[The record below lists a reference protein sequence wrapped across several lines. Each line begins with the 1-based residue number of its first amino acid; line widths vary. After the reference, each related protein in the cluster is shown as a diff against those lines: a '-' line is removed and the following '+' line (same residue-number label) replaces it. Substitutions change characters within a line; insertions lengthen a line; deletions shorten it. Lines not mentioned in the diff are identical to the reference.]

1 MHENETNKVAQV
13 PSVPVPESVSV
24 MPQVRLQNNSSLAN
38 NPSKL
43 ATAEKIRAGVTQF
56 LQPGGEI
63 QSIGLSTMGDIEK
76 KNDARRAPDIDL
88 NRLVYEVQIKYPE
101 YTDIKVGTFV
111 NATAVLAIDAETEEL
126 LFRSIAGKSKNPNG
140 FTHPGMLPNS
150 NQ

>member
-13 PSVPVPESVSV
+13 PSVPAPESVPV
-24 MPQVRLQNNSSLAN
+24 MPQVRLQNNSSLAS

-63 QSIGLSTMGDIEK
+63 QSIRLSTMSDIEK
-76 KNDARRAPDIDL
+76 KNDAGRAHDIDL

-111 NATAVLAIDAETEEL
+111 NATMVLAIDAETEEL
-126 LFRSIAGKSKNPNG
+126 LFRSLTGNSKNPNG
-140 FTHPGMLPNS
+140 FIHPKL
-150 NQ
+150 

>member
-13 PSVPVPESVSV
+13 SSVPAPESVPI
-24 MPQVRLQNNSSLAN
+24 MPQVRLQNNSSLAS

-63 QSIGLSTMGDIEK
+63 QSIRLSTMSDIEK
-76 KNDARRAPDIDL
+76 KNDAGRAPDIDL

-111 NATAVLAIDAETEEL
+111 NATLVLAIDAETEEL
-126 LFRSIAGKSKNPNG
+126 LFRSLTGNSKNPNG
-140 FTHPGMLPNS
+140 FIYPKL
-150 NQ
+150 